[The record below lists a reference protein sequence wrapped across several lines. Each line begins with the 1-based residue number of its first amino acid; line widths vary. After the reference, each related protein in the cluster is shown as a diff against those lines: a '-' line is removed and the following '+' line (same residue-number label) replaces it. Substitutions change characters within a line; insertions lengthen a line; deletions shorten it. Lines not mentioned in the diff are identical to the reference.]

1 MTAKSARMGLN
12 RMSAAMADTTAQ
24 VRTLLIA
31 AIQTRPDVEG
41 DTDPQV

>member
-31 AIQTRPDVEG
+31 AIRTPPDVEG